1 MRERIFSY
9 SKEEYGV
16 TPEYLWARF
25 PSYAVLR
32 RADSR
37 KWFGLIMD
45 IPFEKIDKDKN
56 GKVDIINVKLDDTM
70 LLDLLLT
77 QEGFYK
83 GYHIS
88 RGNWISVT
96 LDGRVDIKKIFE
108 LLDISYAAAG
118 KNKKR

>member
-1 MRERIFSY
+1 
-9 SKEEYGV
+9 
-16 TPEYLWARF
+16 
-25 PSYAVLR
+25 
-32 RADSR
+32 
-37 KWFGLIMD
+37 MD